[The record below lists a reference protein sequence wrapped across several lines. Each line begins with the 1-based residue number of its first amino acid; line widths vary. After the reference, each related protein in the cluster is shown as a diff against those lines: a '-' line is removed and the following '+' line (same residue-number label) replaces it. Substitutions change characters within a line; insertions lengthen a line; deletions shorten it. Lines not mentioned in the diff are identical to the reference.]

1 MGMESGRVMKVLQAG
16 LLPCIIPIRKSGKRT
31 GKIEGGFANEMLVM

>member
-31 GKIEGGFANEMLVM
+31 GKKGFANEMLVM